1 MHKIIHTKEKLTS
14 FIIPHDTPI
23 CAMRESSAAVVFPR
37 WVKGMVKS
45 NTAIRYTQP
54 CQIGFISDS
63 EVIFENLVD
72 VHLPIRICRN
82 SMEYRIWHIDDV
94 EIYVNNMGKVNLSF
108 KVLSS

>member
-1 MHKIIHTKEKLTS
+1 MHKIIHTKEKRIS
-14 FIIPHDTPI
+14 FLIPCNTPI
-23 CAMRESSAAVVFPR
+23 CAMRESSAAAVFPR
-37 WVKGMVKS
+37 WVNGIVKNIES
-45 NTAIRYTQP
+45 EYTQP

-72 VHLPIRICRN
+72 VRLPIRICRN
-82 SMEYRIWHIDDV
+82 DMQYRIWHIDDV